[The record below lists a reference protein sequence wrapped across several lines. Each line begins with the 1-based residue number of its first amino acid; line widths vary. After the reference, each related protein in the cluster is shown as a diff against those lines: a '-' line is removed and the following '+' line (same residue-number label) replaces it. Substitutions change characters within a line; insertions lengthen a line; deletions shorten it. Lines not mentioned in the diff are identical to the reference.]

1 MKKLTFLLIISTFLA
16 FSCTKEE
23 VTAKDSSITGE
34 WQWIMSTGGIAGTT
48 ITPAS
53 TGYKRKLVLSSD
65 FKYARYKNDVLEKS
79 GTFEIVKAKS
89 IYKAE
94 LVDFI
99 KYDDSTMSVI
109 ESVSTDELLLADN
122 FYDGFGETFKRI
134 NK

>member
-1 MKKLTFLLIISTFLA
+1 MKKLTFLLIIGSFLA

-23 VTAKDSSITGE
+23 VTANGSTITGE

-53 TGYKRKLVLSSD
+53 AGYKRKLVLSSD
-65 FKYARYKNDVLEKS
+65 FKYYRYKNDVLEKS
-79 GTFEIVKAKS
+79 GTFEIVKAQS
-89 IYKAE
+89 IYKVE

-99 KYDDSTMSVI
+99 KYDDDTMSVI
-109 ESVSTDELLLADN
+109 ESVTTDKLLLADN